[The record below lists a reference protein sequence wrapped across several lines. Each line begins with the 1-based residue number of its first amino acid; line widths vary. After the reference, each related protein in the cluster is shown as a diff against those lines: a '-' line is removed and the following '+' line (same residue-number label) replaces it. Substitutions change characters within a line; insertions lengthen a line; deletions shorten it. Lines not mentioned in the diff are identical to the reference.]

1 MPKDS
6 VLIVDSDKNTLTF
19 LTGMLIEKGFSRSM
33 GITTG
38 EGITDIIDEKK
49 PDIVLLN
56 IDIKGENSIDILFRV
71 KAKNPGL
78 PVIMLTRSDCRE
90 LAEAAIKKGASS
102 YIVQTGTEN
111 DIAQAL
117 KGQLQR
123 YRQEKPRGKYC
134 DILVIDDDLD
144 ILDMVKSYLQSND
157 YTCEIVS
164 KPDKAVN
171 KLLSAKP
178 KLVLLDIVMPGING
192 IDLLNEIKRADPKAK
207 VIMMSGI
214 SDHDICINA
223 IKSGASGYITKPF
236 SLQQLKVTLATTLF
250 V

>member
-19 LTGMLIEKGFSRSM
+19 LTGMLVEKGFKRSM

-56 IDIKGENSIDILFRV
+56 IDIKGENSIDILSRV
-71 KAKNPGL
+71 KAKNPDI
-78 PVIMLTRSDCRE
+78 PVIILARPDCRE
-90 LAEAAIKKGASS
+90 AAEAAIRKGASS
-102 YIVQTGTEN
+102 CIIQTGTED

-117 KGQLQR
+117 KDQLQR
-123 YRQEKPRGKYC
+123 HRQEVSRGKC
-134 DILVIDDDLD
+134 DILIIDDDLD

-157 YTCEIVS
+157 YKCETVS
-164 KPDKAVN
+164 NPGKAVN
-171 KLLSAKP
+171 KLLSVKP
-178 KLVLLDIVMPGING
+178 KLVLLDIVMPDIDG
-192 IDLLNEIKRADPKAK
+192 IDLLNEIKKKDPKVK

-214 SDHDICINA
+214 ADRDICINA
-223 IKSGASGYITKPF
+223 IKNGASGYITKPF
-236 SLQQLKVTLATTLF
+236 SLQQLKVTLTTTLF
-250 V
+250 R